1 VDGELE
7 RGSRVFMAGCAG
19 CHGLEHISVERKVGP
34 SLGLV
39 YNRKAG
45 SDVFYKAY
53 SDALTKSSI
62 YWTSK
67 NLFRFM
73 YNPKIFIKGVGC
85 GGLSLKSEED
95 RADLI

>member
-1 VDGELE
+1 
-7 RGSRVFMAGCAG
+7 MAGCAG
-19 CHGLEHISVERKVGP
+19 CHGLGHISVERKKGP
-34 SLGLV
+34 SLGLI

-53 SDALTKSSI
+53 SNDLVNSNI

-73 YNPKIFIKGVGC
+73 YNPKIFIKGIGC
-85 GGLSLKSEED
+85 GAFSLKSEED